1 MIIEPKIRGFVCITA
16 HPDGCAAKV
25 ASEIDFVRNHTAVKN
40 GPRKVLVIGASTG
53 YGLSSRIA
61 ATFGCGAATLGIF
74 FERPSVNGK
83 TASPGWYN
91 SVAFEK
97 EAQKA
102 GVYAKSI
109 NGDAFS
115 DSVKEQAI
123 QLIKEDLGE
132 VDLVIYSLASPRRT
146 NPRNGETYRSVLK
159 PIGESYTNNN
169 LDTDKGIV
177 EPVTIEAATAEE
189 VAATIKVMG
198 GEDWEWWMD
207 ALAEAK
213 VLANNAQTVA
223 YSYIGPVLTW
233 PIYTKGTIGNAKLD
247 LERAARAI
255 KEKHSTPAF
264 VSINKALVT
273 QASSAIP
280 VVPLYI
286 SMLFK
291 LMKAKG
297 THEGCVEQIV
307 RLFNDHL
314 YSENGPTLDDA
325 GRIRVDDWE
334 MQPDIQAAIEKIWP
348 QVNTSNLYELTDYE
362 GYQKDFLALF
372 GFGLDGVDYTTD
384 IDPNI
389 PIPSIPEEPS

>member
-1 MIIEPKIRGFVCITA
+1 MIIEPRIRGFVCITA

-25 ASEIDFVRNHTAVKN
+25 ASEIDFVRSNTVPAD

-53 YGLSSRIA
+53 YGLSSRITA
-61 ATFGCGAATLGIF
+61 AFGYGAATLGIF
-74 FERPSVNGK
+74 FERPSVKGK
-83 TASPGWYN
+83 PASAGWYN
-91 SVAFEK
+91 SVAFEQ

-102 GVYAKSI
+102 GLYAKSI

-115 DSVKEQAI
+115 DELKEAAI
-123 QLIKEDLGE
+123 ERIREDLGE

-146 NPRNGETYRSVLK
+146 DPRSGETYRSVLK
-159 PIGESYTNNN
+159 PISEPYTNSN

-177 EPVTIEAATAEE
+177 EPVEIEAASEE
-189 VAATIKVMG
+189 EIASTIKVMG

-207 ALAEAK
+207 ALAEAG
-213 VLANNAQTVA
+213 VLAKDAQTVA
-223 YSYIGPVLTW
+223 YSYIGPKLTW
-233 PIYTKGTIGNAKLD
+233 PIYTNGTIGKAKLD

-255 KEKHSTPAF
+255 KDKHATPAF

-286 SMLFK
+286 SILFK

-297 THEGCVEQIV
+297 THEGCIEQIV

-314 YSENGPTLDDA
+314 YSASGPSLDEA

-334 MQPDIQAAIEKIWP
+334 MDPAIQAEIEQIWP
-348 QVNTSNLYELTDYE
+348 QVNTENLSQLTDYE
-362 GYQKDFLALF
+362 GYQKDFLTLF
-372 GFGLDGVDYTTD
+372 GFGLEGVDYAAD
-384 IDPNI
+384 VDPDR
-389 PIPSIPEEPS
+389 PIPSIPEELS

>member
-1 MIIEPKIRGFVCITA
+1 MIIEPRIRGFVCITA

-25 ASEIDFVRNHTAVKN
+25 ASEIDYVRSNNMGAD

-53 YGLSSRIA
+53 YGLSSRITA
-61 ATFGCGAATLGIF
+61 AFGYGAATLGIF
-74 FERPSVNGK
+74 FERPSVKGK
-83 TASPGWYN
+83 PASPGWYN

-97 EAQKA
+97 EAHKA
-102 GVYAKSI
+102 GLYAKSI

-115 DSVKEQAI
+115 DTIKDEAI
-123 QLIKEDLGE
+123 KYIREDLGE

-146 NPRNGETYRSVLK
+146 DPRNGETYRSVLK
-159 PIGESYTNNN
+159 PIGKSYTNSN
-169 LDTDKGIV
+169 LDTDKGVV
-177 EPVTIEAATAEE
+177 EPVEIEAASDEE
-189 VAATIKVMG
+189 VTSTIKVMG

-207 ALAEAK
+207 ALAQAG
-213 VLANNAQTVA
+213 VLAQNAQTVA
-223 YSYIGPVLTW
+223 YSYIGPKLTW
-233 PIYTKGTIGNAKLD
+233 PIYTNGTIGNAKLD

-255 KEKHSTPAF
+255 KDKHATPAF

-297 THEGCVEQIV
+297 NHEGCIEQIV

-314 YSENGPTLDDA
+314 YSSNGPSLDDA

-334 MQPDIQAAIEKIWP
+334 MDPAIQADIEKLWP
-348 QVNTSNLYELTDYE
+348 QVNTDNLYQLTDYE

-372 GFGLDGVDYTTD
+372 GFGLPGVDYSAD
-384 IDPNI
+384 VEPDR
-389 PIPSIPEEPS
+389 PIPSIPEELS